1 MIRFPSW
8 LLLFFWFSPLLA
20 QGPDAPSPPAE
31 LSKVEALEALT
42 LALNTE
48 VKDRTTQRDSLK
60 KAVTDE
66 QKAEI
71 SAEIDRTSARIK
83 EFKKNLTTTATGIV
97 STDADAAAEAA
108 LSLNEELKNIFHP
121 LIRELREATAQ
132 PREIENLAIEY
143 ARWKAKE
150 QLANQAVLN
159 VEQLLSEKPS
169 AALLEELQSI
179 KKSWEKKRQEAQG
192 FAANTSFQLE
202 ERKRNAPSVVKL
214 ITSLLSN
221 FWKNRGLSLLLALI
235 ALIVVWYCSLTI
247 YLRLRVYSP
256 VHRKQNDSFGTRLL
270 DILAKFAAFFAGIF
284 AAVIVL
290 YVRNDWLLLTA
301 TLILLFGLIWASRT
315 ALPPYFEQIRLILN
329 LGTVRQGERVIING
343 LPWRVDALN
352 FFCVLTN
359 PDLTAGVLRL
369 PAKAMLAYH
378 SRPTMPKEP
387 WFPSREN
394 DWVKLDDGVF
404 GKIIQQTPDQVVIVK
419 LGGSYKTY
427 VTSAYLAKNP
437 ENITPQYR
445 VITVFGLDYQYQ
457 KLATTTVPSIIRDT
471 IYKLLVERYD
481 KENINSVN
489 VEFDSASASSLDFQI
504 SADVDGSLASQHDVI
519 KRLLQRGAVDAAN
532 ENEWVI
538 PFPQLTLHKID
549 ESNTAPARPISQQL

>member
-8 LLLFFWFSPLLA
+8 LLLFICFSPLLA
-20 QGPDAPSPPAE
+20 QEPDAPTPPAE
-31 LSKVEALEALT
+31 VSKVEALEALT

-48 VKDRTTQRDSLK
+48 EKDRTSQRELLK

-66 QKAEI
+66 QKAELGT
-71 SAEIDRTSARIK
+71 EIDRISARIK
-83 EFKKNLTTTATGIV
+83 EIKRNLTTTATGIV
-97 STDADAAAEAA
+97 STDTDAAAEAA

-121 LIRELREATAQ
+121 LIRELRQATAQ

-150 QLANQAVLN
+150 QLADQAVLN

-169 AALLEELQSI
+169 AELLEELQSI
-179 KKSWEKKRQEAQG
+179 KKSWEKKRQEAQV
-192 FAANTSFQLE
+192 FAANTSFQLG

-214 ITSLLSN
+214 LTSLLSN
-221 FWKNRGLSLLLALI
+221 FWKNRGLSLLLAFI
-235 ALIVVWYCSLTI
+235 ALSLVWYGSLAI

-256 VHRKQNDSFGTRLL
+256 VHRQQNDSFATRLL
-270 DILAKFAAFFAGIF
+270 DVLAKFAAFFAGIF

-301 TLILLFGLIWASRT
+301 MLILLFGLIWASRT

-343 LPWRVDALN
+343 LPWRVDTLN
-352 FFCVLTN
+352 FFCVLRN
-359 PDLTAGVLRL
+359 PDLTGGVLRL
-369 PAKAMLAYH
+369 PAKTMLSYH

-387 WFPSREN
+387 WFPSHEN

-404 GKIIQQTPDQVVIVK
+404 GKIVQQTPDQVVMVK

-445 VITVFGLDYQYQ
+445 VSTLFGLDYQYQ
-457 KLATTTVPSIIRDT
+457 KLATTTVPAIIRDT
-471 IYKLLVERYD
+471 IYNILVERYD
-481 KENINSVN
+481 KENIKSVN
-489 VEFDSASASSLDFQI
+489 VEFASASSSSLDFQI

-538 PFPQLTLHKID
+538 PFPQLTLHKTD
-549 ESNTAPARPISQQL
+549 ESNPAPTRPIS

>member
-1 MIRFPSW
+1 MMRSVWLSLIFLCFPVW
-8 LLLFFWFSPLLA
+8 A
-20 QGPDAPSPPAE
+20 QEATAPAAPAE
-31 LSKVEALEALT
+31 VSKVEALEALT
-42 LALNTE
+42 LSLKAE
-48 VKDRTTQRDSLK
+48 EKDRTAQRENLK
-60 KAVTDE
+60 KALTDE

-71 SAEIDRTSARIK
+71 SAEVDRISARIK
-83 EFKKNLTTTATGIV
+83 EIKKNLTTTATGIV
-97 STDADAAAEAA
+97 STDTDAAAEAA

-150 QLANQAVLN
+150 QLADQAVRN
-159 VEQLLSEKPS
+159 VDQLLIEKPS
-169 AALLEELQSI
+169 AALLEELQSL

-192 FAANTSFQLE
+192 FAANASFQLE

-214 ITSLLSN
+214 LTGLLSK
-221 FWKNRGLSLLLALI
+221 FWKNRGLSLLLALLT
-235 ALIVVWYCSLTI
+235 LIVVWYGSLTI
-247 YLRLRVYSP
+247 YKRLRVYSP
-256 VHRKQNDSFGTRLL
+256 VHRKHDDSFATRLL
-270 DILAKFAAFFAGIF
+270 DVLAKFVAFFAGIF

-301 TLILLFGLIWASRT
+301 VLILLFGLIWASRT

-343 LPWRVDALN
+343 LPWRVDTLN
-352 FFCVLTN
+352 FFCVLRN
-359 PDLTAGVLRL
+359 PDLTGGVLRL
-369 PAKAMLAYH
+369 PAKAMLAYN

-394 DWVKLDDGVF
+394 DWVKLDDGIF
-404 GKIIQQTPDQVVIVK
+404 GKIVQQTPEQVVMVK

-445 VITVFGLDYQYQ
+445 VSTVFGLDYQYQ
-457 KLATTTVPSIIRDT
+457 HIATTTVPSIIRDT
-471 IYKLLVERYD
+471 ILKLLVERYD
-481 KENINSVN
+481 KENIKSVN
-489 VEFDSASASSLDFQI
+489 VEFASASESSLDFQI
-504 SADVDGSLASQHDVI
+504 AADVDGSLASQHDVI

-532 ENEWVI
+532 ENAWVI

-549 ESNTAPARPISQQL
+549 ESNPAPVRPIPQQP

>member
-20 QGPDAPSPPAE
+20 QEPDVPTPPAE
-31 LSKVEALEALT
+31 VSKVEALEALT

-48 VKDRTTQRDSLK
+48 EKDRTSQRELLK

-71 SAEIDRTSARIK
+71 SVEIDRISARIK
-83 EFKKNLTTTATGIV
+83 EIKRNLTTTATGIV
-97 STDADAAAEAA
+97 STDTDAAAEAA

-121 LIRELREATAQ
+121 LIRELRQATAQ

-150 QLANQAVLN
+150 QLADQAVLN
-159 VEQLLSEKPS
+159 VDQLLLEKPS
-169 AALLEELQSI
+169 AELLEELQSI

-214 ITSLLSN
+214 LTSLLSN

-235 ALIVVWYCSLTI
+235 ALIVVWYGTLAI

-256 VHRKQNDSFGTRLL
+256 VHRQQNDSFTTRLL
-270 DILAKFAAFFAGIF
+270 DVLAKFVAFFAGIF

-301 TLILLFGLIWASRT
+301 MLILLFGLIWASRT

-329 LGTVRQGERVIING
+329 LGTGRQGERVIING
-343 LPWRVDALN
+343 LPWRVDTLN
-352 FFCVLTN
+352 FFCVLRN
-359 PDLTAGVLRL
+359 PDLTGGVLRL
-369 PAKAMLAYH
+369 PAKTMLTYH

-387 WFPSREN
+387 WFPSHEN

-404 GKIIQQTPDQVVIVK
+404 GKIVQQTPDQVVMVK

-445 VITVFGLDYQYQ
+445 VSTVFGLDYQYQ
-457 KLATTTVPSIIRDT
+457 KLATTTVPAIIRDT
-471 IYKLLVERYD
+471 IFKLLVERYE
-481 KENINSVN
+481 KENIKSVN
-489 VEFDSASASSLDFQI
+489 VEFASASASSLDFQI

-538 PFPQLTLHKID
+538 PFPQLTLHKTD
-549 ESNTAPARPISQQL
+549 ESNLAPTRPIS

>member
-1 MIRFPSW
+1 MIRFPYW
-8 LLLFFWFSPLLA
+8 LLLFICFSPLLA
-20 QGPDAPSPPAE
+20 QEPDAPTPPAE
-31 LSKVEALEALT
+31 VSKVEALEALT

-48 VKDRTTQRDSLK
+48 EKDRTSQRELLK

-66 QKAEI
+66 QKAELGT
-71 SAEIDRTSARIK
+71 EIDRISARIK
-83 EFKKNLTTTATGIV
+83 EIKRNLTTTATGIV
-97 STDADAAAEAA
+97 STDTDAAAEAA

-121 LIRELREATAQ
+121 LIRELRQATAQ

-150 QLANQAVLN
+150 QLADQAVLN
-159 VEQLLSEKPS
+159 VEQLLTEKPS
-169 AALLEELQSI
+169 AELLEELQSI

-214 ITSLLSN
+214 LTSLLSN
-221 FWKNRGLSLLLALI
+221 FWKNRGLSLLLAFI
-235 ALIVVWYCSLTI
+235 ALSLVWYGSLAI

-256 VHRKQNDSFGTRLL
+256 VHRQQNDSFATRLL
-270 DILAKFAAFFAGIF
+270 DVLAKFAAFFAGIF

-301 TLILLFGLIWASRT
+301 MLILLFGLIWASRT

-343 LPWRVDALN
+343 LPWRVDTLN
-352 FFCVLTN
+352 FFCVLRN
-359 PDLTAGVLRL
+359 PDLTGGVLRL
-369 PAKAMLAYH
+369 PAKTMLSYH

-387 WFPSREN
+387 WFPSHEN

-404 GKIIQQTPDQVVIVK
+404 GKIVQQTPDQVVMVK

-445 VITVFGLDYQYQ
+445 VSTLFGLDYQYQ
-457 KLATTTVPSIIRDT
+457 KLATTTVPAIIRDT
-471 IYKLLVERYD
+471 IYNILVERYD
-481 KENINSVN
+481 KENIKSVN
-489 VEFDSASASSLDFQI
+489 VEFASASSSSLDFQI

-519 KRLLQRGAVDAAN
+519 KRLLQCGAVDAAN

-538 PFPQLTLHKID
+538 PFPQLTLHKTD
-549 ESNTAPARPISQQL
+549 ESNPAPTRPIFQQP

>member
-1 MIRFPSW
+1 
-8 LLLFFWFSPLLA
+8 
-20 QGPDAPSPPAE
+20 
-31 LSKVEALEALT
+31 
-42 LALNTE
+42 
-48 VKDRTTQRDSLK
+48 
-60 KAVTDE
+60 
-66 QKAEI
+66 
-71 SAEIDRTSARIK
+71 
-83 EFKKNLTTTATGIV
+83 
-97 STDADAAAEAA
+97 
-108 LSLNEELKNIFHP
+108 
-121 LIRELREATAQ
+121 
-132 PREIENLAIEY
+132 
-143 ARWKAKE
+143 
-150 QLANQAVLN
+150 
-159 VEQLLSEKPS
+159 
-169 AALLEELQSI
+169 
-179 KKSWEKKRQEAQG
+179 
-192 FAANTSFQLE
+192 
-202 ERKRNAPSVVKL
+202 
-214 ITSLLSN
+214 
-221 FWKNRGLSLLLALI
+221 
-235 ALIVVWYCSLTI
+235 
-247 YLRLRVYSP
+247 
-256 VHRKQNDSFGTRLL
+256 LL

-301 TLILLFGLIWASRT
+301 MLILLFGLIWASRT

-549 ESNTAPARPISQQL
+549 ESNPAPARPISQQL